1 MSNTIT
7 PLSFASASQ
16 DYAYYGG
23 LDKYTDGETFD
34 ADLALEYKEKAVAEL
49 TRGRLHLPGEGS
61 HALQPHHHQLGR

>member
-1 MSNTIT
+1 MCIRDR
-7 PLSFASASQ
+7 

-49 TRGRLHLPGEGS
+49 TEAGCTFPVKVLMRYNPTTTNCCLLYTSRCV
-61 HALQPHHHQLGR
+61 